1 MSAADIAR
9 ALGERAARQRL
20 CRGIEA
26 LMDFQFSAQANA
38 ARPVSSNSNNW
49 RQRAPAR
56 REGRRPGFPSVWELR
71 SEKGTRNVKYQLPGQ
86 FQARR

>member
-49 RQRAPAR
+49 R
-56 REGRRPGFPSVWELR
+56 
-71 SEKGTRNVKYQLPGQ
+71 
-86 FQARR
+86 